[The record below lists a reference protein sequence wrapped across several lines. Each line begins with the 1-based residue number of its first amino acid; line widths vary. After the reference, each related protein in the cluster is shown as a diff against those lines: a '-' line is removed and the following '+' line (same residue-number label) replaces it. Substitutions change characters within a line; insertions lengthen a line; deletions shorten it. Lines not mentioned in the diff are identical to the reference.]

1 MEILWWTNILLWGST
16 EKPFLLQL
24 RIMETIQPRYAPE
37 SFLDFNFYCNTWN
50 TYQKIVTP
58 EVLWGWEIFF
68 LGWCVLT
75 FLDGLHHKWVLKN
88 GLYVEV
94 IPVVWVKNWWW
105 HLYSYLFGCV
115 AHVHLILE
123 HLLLQLLLFVRVT
136 VKDILPWS
144 SGVLSSEEGHCIVL
158 VQGPQ
163 GS

>member
-1 MEILWWTNILLWGST
+1 MLLSLFLILT
-16 EKPFLLQL
+16 F
-24 RIMETIQPRYAPE
+24 
-37 SFLDFNFYCNTWN
+37 
-50 TYQKIVTP
+50 IVTP
-58 EVLWGWEIFF
+58 EVPIKKLLHLKYCGDEKIGGGGGRW
-68 LGWCVLT
+68 LWCVLT

-94 IPVVWVKNWWW
+94 IPVVWVNNWWW

-115 AHVHLILE
+115 AHVHLISE
-123 HLLLQLLLFVRVT
+123 YLLLQLLMFVRVT

-158 VQGPQ
+158 VQRPQ